1 MEAHDN
7 PLALVLE
14 GGYGPSLGDAVAA
27 VFYALHGKPVRM
39 PFGDPRDSTIK
50 TVTHLKKVMI

>member
-1 MEAHDN
+1 MDAHDK

-14 GGYGPSLGDAVAA
+14 GGYGPSLGAAVAA

-39 PFGDPRDSTIK
+39 PFGDPRESTHK
-50 TVTHLKKVMI
+50 GGYPD